1 MSKYL
6 IVGKCF
12 YLSKIL
18 VNLKVLTYE
27 VLFIEHKK
35 HGSLIYVMLLAE
47 KKNTIQGKKT
57 TKKQTVNNNC

>member
-35 HGSLIYVMLLAE
+35 YGSLIYVMLLAE

>member
-12 YLSKIL
+12 YLSKIP
-18 VNLKVLTYE
+18 VNLTFLTYE

-35 HGSLIYVMLLAE
+35 YGSLIYVMLLAE
-47 KKNTIQGKKT
+47 K
-57 TKKQTVNNNC
+57 